1 MVGQCPSIEIHWG
14 APLMR
19 PSDFYTIGDVLVKRP
34 EYADPGG
41 VSDCPSGQG
50 PWEVVGFTDGAQ
62 RGRVGNW
69 CFLELGKNQ
78 QANIRKESGETKNMS
93 NSDNNDGMLTA
104 LQRSMSAR
112 VPTSSGEMRIPY
124 GEDQID

>member
-1 MVGQCPSIEIHWG
+1 
-14 APLMR
+14 MR

-62 RGRVGNW
+62 RGRVGN
-69 CFLELGKNQ
+69 LLLLDLSNNKRLPTVDDDVGY
-78 QANIRKESGETKNMS
+78 SGCY
-93 NSDNNDGMLTA
+93 
-104 LQRSMSAR
+104 LQLKS
-112 VPTSSGEMRIPY
+112 TGEHP
-124 GEDQID
+124 